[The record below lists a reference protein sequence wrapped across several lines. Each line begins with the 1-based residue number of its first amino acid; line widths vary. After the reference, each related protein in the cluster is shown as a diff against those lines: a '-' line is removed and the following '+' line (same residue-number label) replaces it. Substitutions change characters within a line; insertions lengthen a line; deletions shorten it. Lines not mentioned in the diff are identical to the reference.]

1 MDKQS
6 TFVFLTYYATEFYYV
21 TRSLHVNMAKEL
33 EITKKFRKNS
43 RDMSCYSSLEIC
55 IEVERK
61 RHKALRKKIQ
71 GIYFEICALYFKI
84 YALFFCG
91 FQLFEK
97 HSFILKVKWRL
108 KNMLTC
114 SSKIKE
120 GQRSFIITA

>member
-21 TRSLHVNMAKEL
+21 TRSLHANMAKEL

-43 RDMSCYSSLEIC
+43 RDMSCYSPLEIC

-61 RHKALRKKIQ
+61 RHKALRKKYKAYILKYVPC
-71 GIYFEICALYFKI
+71 I
-84 YALFFCG
+84 FCG

-97 HSFILKVKWRL
+97 HSFILRVKWRL

>member
-1 MDKQS
+1 M
-6 TFVFLTYYATEFYYV
+6 TYYATEFYYV
-21 TRSLHVNMAKEL
+21 TRSLHANMAKEL

-61 RHKALRKKIQ
+61 RHKALRKKKQ
-71 GIYFEICALYFKI
+71 GIYFEIC
-84 YALFFCG
+84 ALFFCG

-97 HSFILKVKWRL
+97 HSFILRVKWRL